1 MITDTLILVAAAL
14 ALELIVTGI
23 GKLINMWGQRT
34 LPQTAQA
41 ELSETDKQ
49 KVEETKKLIRQCFGE
64 NVTEWIR
71 RASNR
76 ERIELMAEFAERL
89 AREYGLDIDVDVTV
103 NNINNYGSYDWKE
116 KRAEFNIAL
125 LMVDGSNEHFDYC
138 VRATLDTIIHE
149 LRHAVQHKAIENSG
163 FWNVDEE
170 RRTQW
175 ATNMAPEN
183 YIRAEVD
190 LRGYAS
196 QPIEKDATTFAALA
210 MEGVK

>member
-1 MITDTLILVAAAL
+1 MIMDTLILMAAVL
-14 ALELIVTGI
+14 ALDLIVTGI
-23 GKLINMWGQRT
+23 GKLIDMWGQRT

-49 KVEETKKLIRQCFGE
+49 KVEETKELIRQCFGE
-64 NVTEWIR
+64 NVTERIR

-89 AREYGLDIDVDVTV
+89 AKEYGLDIDVDVTV
-103 NNINNYGSYDWKE
+103 NNINNCGSYYWEE

-125 LMVDGSNEHFDYC
+125 LMEDGSNEHFDYC
-138 VRATLDTIIHE
+138 VRTTLDTIIHE
-149 LRHAVQHKAIENSG
+149 LRHAVQYKAIENSG
-163 FWNVDEE
+163 FWNVDEK
-170 RRTQW
+170 RRMQW
-175 ATNMAPEN
+175 ATNMAPGN
-183 YIRAEVD
+183 YIRADVD
-190 LRGYAS
+190 MRGYAS

>member
-23 GKLINMWGQRT
+23 GKLIDMWGQRT

-89 AREYGLDIDVDVTV
+89 AKEYGLDIDVDVTV
-103 NNINNYGSYDWKE
+103 NNINNCGSYDWKE

-138 VRATLDTIIHE
+138 VRTTLDTIIHE
-149 LRHAVQHKAIENSG
+149 LRHAVQHRVIENRG
-163 FWNVDEE
+163 FWNVDED
-170 RRTQW
+170 RRAQW
-175 ATNMAPEN
+175 ATNMAPGN

-190 LRGYAS
+190 MRGYAS